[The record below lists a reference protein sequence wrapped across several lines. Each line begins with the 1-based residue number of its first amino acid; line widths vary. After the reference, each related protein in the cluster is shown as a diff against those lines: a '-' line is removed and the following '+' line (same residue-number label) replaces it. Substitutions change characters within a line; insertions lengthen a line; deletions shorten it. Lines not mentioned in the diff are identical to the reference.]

1 MERPVLKPA
10 VPDRVADPISAVSA
24 INVPNFLTTI
34 RIIVVPIL
42 AWLLFREDAASDSNR
57 LIAGVLFIIAA
68 LTDIADGTI
77 ARRWNLITNF
87 GKIFDPIADKALIG
101 VALVGLSY
109 LNLLDWWFTWVILA
123 RELFVT
129 FLRFWVINKGV
140 IPASRGGKL
149 KTIMQIIAI
158 SFYLLPLPETVSL
171 LAEVLM
177 YVAVILTLATA
188 VDYIMKAIIT
198 DRDEIVAK

>member
-1 MERPVLKPA
+1 LKPA

-42 AWLLFREDAASDSNR
+42 AWLLFREDAASDPNR

>member
-1 MERPVLKPA
+1 LKPA
-10 VPDRVADPISAVSA
+10 VPDRVADPVSAVSA
-24 INVPNFLTTI
+24 VNIPNFLTTI
-34 RIIVVPIL
+34 RIVVVPIL
-42 AWLLFREDAASDSNR
+42 AWLLFREDSDSDSNR
-57 LIAGVLFIIAA
+57 LIAGILFIIAA

-149 KTIMQIIAI
+149 KTIMQIVAI
-158 SFYLLPLPETVSL
+158 SFYLLPFPETVSL

-177 YVAVILTLATA
+177 YIAVILTLATA

-198 DRDEIVAK
+198 DRDEIVVK

>member
-1 MERPVLKPA
+1 MLKPA

-24 INVPNFLTTI
+24 LNLPNLLTTI

-42 AWLLFREDAASDSNR
+42 AWLLFKESAETDANR
-57 LIAGVLFIIAA
+57 IIAGTIFIVAA

-101 VALVGLSY
+101 VALIGLSY
-109 LNLLDWWFTWVILA
+109 LDLLDWWFTWVILA

-149 KTIMQIIAI
+149 KTISQIVAI
-158 SFYLLPLPETVSL
+158 SFYLLPLPESFSVIGEIIL
-171 LAEVLM
+171 YA
-177 YVAVILTLATA
+177 AVFLTLATA
-188 VDYIMKAIIT
+188 VDYIMKAIMT
-198 DRDEIVAK
+198 DREEQ

>member
-1 MERPVLKPA
+1 M
-10 VPDRVADPISAVSA
+10 PDRVADPISAVSA

-57 LIAGVLFIIAA
+57 LVAGVLFIIAA

-101 VALVGLSY
+101 VALIGLSY

-171 LAEVLM
+171 LAEILM

>member
-1 MERPVLKPA
+1 MLKPA
-10 VPDRVADPISAVSA
+10 VPDRVADPISAVSSF
-24 INVPNFLTTI
+24 NVPNLLTTV
-34 RIIVVPIL
+34 RIVVVPIL
-42 AWLLFREDAASDSNR
+42 AWLLFKENAETDTNR
-57 LIAGVLFIIAA
+57 IIAGTIFIVAA

-101 VALVGLSY
+101 VALIGLSY

-149 KTIMQIIAI
+149 KTITQIVAI
-158 SFYLLPLPETVSL
+158 SFYLLPLPESVSIVG
-171 LAEVLM
+171 EIIM
-177 YVAVILTLATA
+177 YAAVILTLATA
-188 VDYIMKAIIT
+188 VDYIMKAIMT
-198 DRDEIVAK
+198 DREEQ

>member
-1 MERPVLKPA
+1 VLKPA

-24 INVPNFLTTI
+24 FNVPNFLTTI
-34 RIIVVPIL
+34 RIVVVPIL
-42 AWLLFREDAASDSNR
+42 AWLLFKESAETDANR
-57 LIAGVLFIIAA
+57 IIAGTIFIVAA

-101 VALVGLSY
+101 VALIGLSY

-149 KTIMQIIAI
+149 KTITQIVAI
-158 SFYLLPLPETVSL
+158 SFYLLPLPESFSIVGQ
-171 LAEVLM
+171 VIM
-177 YVAVILTLATA
+177 YLAVILTLATA
-188 VDYIMKAIIT
+188 VDYIMKAIMT
-198 DRDEIVAK
+198 DREEQ

>member
-1 MERPVLKPA
+1 MLKPA

-24 INVPNFLTTI
+24 FNVPNLLTTI

-42 AWLLFREDAASDSNR
+42 AWLLFKENADTDANR
-57 LIAGVLFIIAA
+57 IIAGTIFIVAA

-101 VALVGLSY
+101 VALIGLSY

-149 KTIMQIIAI
+149 KTITQIVAI
-158 SFYLLPLPETVSL
+158 SFYLLPLPESFSIIGQVI
-171 LAEVLM
+171 M
-177 YVAVILTLATA
+177 YLAVILTLATA
-188 VDYIMKAIIT
+188 IDYIMKAIMT
-198 DRDEIVAK
+198 DREEQ

>member
-1 MERPVLKPA
+1 MRL
-10 VPDRVADPISAVSA
+10 ISA
-24 INVPNFLTTI
+24 
-34 RIIVVPIL
+34 IVFIV
-42 AWLLFREDAASDSNR
+42 
-57 LIAGVLFIIAA
+57 AG
-68 LTDIADGTI
+68 LTDIADGII
-77 ARRWNLITNF
+77 ARKYKLITNF

-101 VALVGLSY
+101 VALIGLSS
-109 LNLLDWWFTWVILA
+109 LALLDWWITWVILF

-158 SFYLLPLPETVSL
+158 SFYLLPLPETFSL
-171 LAEVLM
+171 LAEILM

-198 DRDEIVAK
+198 SLFMLLFAGTIMSKTENDTIIISD

>member
-1 MERPVLKPA
+1 M
-10 VPDRVADPISAVSA
+10 PDRVADPVSAVSA

-42 AWLLFREDAASDSNR
+42 AWLLFREDAASESNR

>member
-1 MERPVLKPA
+1 MKPA
-10 VPDRVADPISAVSA
+10 VPDRVADPVSAVSA

-34 RIIVVPIL
+34 RIVVVPIL
-42 AWLLFREDAASDSNR
+42 AWLLFREDASSDSNR
-57 LIAGVLFIIAA
+57 LIAGILFIIAA
-68 LTDIADGTI
+68 LTDIADGII

-123 RELFVT
+123 REIFVT

-149 KTIMQIIAI
+149 KTIMQIVAI
-158 SFYLLPLPETVSL
+158 SFYLLPLPETVSI

>member
-1 MERPVLKPA
+1 MKPA
-10 VPDRVADPISAVSA
+10 VPDRVADPVSAVSA

-57 LIAGVLFIIAA
+57 LVAGVLFIIAA

>member
-1 MERPVLKPA
+1 MKPA
-10 VPDRVADPISAVSA
+10 VPDRVADPVSAVSA

-34 RIIVVPIL
+34 RIVVVPIL
-42 AWLLFREDAASDSNR
+42 AWLLFRDDASSDSNR
-57 LIAGVLFIIAA
+57 FIAGILFIIAA
-68 LTDIADGTI
+68 LTDIADGII

-109 LNLLDWWFTWVILA
+109 LNLLDWWFTWVILS
-123 RELFVT
+123 REIFVT

-149 KTIMQIIAI
+149 KTIMQIVAI
-158 SFYLLPLPETVSL
+158 SFYLLPLPETVSI

-188 VDYIMKAIIT
+188 IDYIMKAIIT

>member
-1 MERPVLKPA
+1 MKPA

-101 VALVGLSY
+101 VALIGLSY

-171 LAEVLM
+171 LAEILM
-177 YVAVILTLATA
+177 YLAVILTLATA

>member
-1 MERPVLKPA
+1 

-42 AWLLFREDAASDSNR
+42 AWLLFREDAASDTNR

-171 LAEVLM
+171 LAEILM

>member
-1 MERPVLKPA
+1 MTTTEYSFKKIFWKKLRRNKGAVFGLCIIVLAFLMA
-10 VPDRVADPISAVSA
+10 VFAYVVAPDSTPDA
-24 INVPNFLTTI
+24 N
-34 RIIVVPIL
+34 RII
-42 AWLLFREDAASDSNR
+42 
-57 LIAGVLFIIAA
+57 AGTIFIVAA

-101 VALVGLSY
+101 VALIGLSY
-109 LNLLDWWFTWVILA
+109 LDLLDWWFTWVILA

-149 KTIMQIIAI
+149 KTITQIVAI
-158 SFYLLPLPETVSL
+158 SFYLLPLPESFSIVG
-171 LAEVLM
+171 EIIM
-177 YVAVILTLATA
+177 YAAVILTLATA
-188 VDYIMKAIIT
+188 VDYIMKAIMT
-198 DRDEIVAK
+198 DREEQ

>member
-1 MERPVLKPA
+1 VLKPA

-24 INVPNFLTTI
+24 LNVPNLLTTL

-42 AWLLFREDAASDSNR
+42 AWLLFKESAETDANR
-57 LIAGVLFIIAA
+57 IIAGTIFIVAA

-101 VALVGLSY
+101 VALIGLSY

-149 KTIMQIIAI
+149 KTITQIVAI
-158 SFYLLPLPETVSL
+158 SFYLLPLPESFSIIGQII
-171 LAEVLM
+171 M
-177 YVAVILTLATA
+177 YLAVILTLATA
-188 VDYIMKAIIT
+188 IDYIMKAIMT
-198 DRDEIVAK
+198 DREEQ

>member
-1 MERPVLKPA
+1 LKPA
-10 VPDRVADPISAVSA
+10 VPDRVADPVSAVSA

-42 AWLLFREDAASDSNR
+42 AWLLFKEDAASDSNR

-158 SFYLLPLPETVSL
+158 SFYLLPLPETISL

>member
-1 MERPVLKPA
+1 
-10 VPDRVADPISAVSA
+10 
-24 INVPNFLTTI
+24 
-34 RIIVVPIL
+34 VVPIL

>member
-1 MERPVLKPA
+1 MLKPA

-24 INVPNFLTTI
+24 LNVPNLLTTI

-42 AWLLFREDAASDSNR
+42 AWLLFKESAETDANR
-57 LIAGVLFIIAA
+57 IIAGTIFIVAA

-101 VALVGLSY
+101 VALIGLSY
-109 LNLLDWWFTWVILA
+109 LDLLDWWFTWVILA

-149 KTIMQIIAI
+149 KTISQIVAI
-158 SFYLLPLPETVSL
+158 SFYLLPLPESFSIIGEIIL
-171 LAEVLM
+171 YA
-177 YVAVILTLATA
+177 AVFLTLATA
-188 VDYIMKAIIT
+188 VDYIMKAIMT
-198 DRDEIVAK
+198 DREEQ

>member
-1 MERPVLKPA
+1 LKPA
-10 VPDRVADPISAVSA
+10 VPDRVADPVSAVSA

-34 RIIVVPIL
+34 RIVVVPIL
-42 AWLLFREDAASDSNR
+42 AWLLFRDDASSDSNR
-57 LIAGVLFIIAA
+57 LIAGILFIIAA
-68 LTDIADGTI
+68 LTDIADGII

-123 RELFVT
+123 REIFVT

-149 KTIMQIIAI
+149 KTIMQIVAI
-158 SFYLLPLPETVSL
+158 SFYLLPLPETVSI

>member
-1 MERPVLKPA
+1 MKPA
-10 VPDRVADPISAVSA
+10 VPDRVADPVSAVSA

-34 RIIVVPIL
+34 RIVVVPIL
-42 AWLLFREDAASDSNR
+42 AWLLFRDDASSDSNR
-57 LIAGVLFIIAA
+57 FIAGILFIIAA
-68 LTDIADGTI
+68 LTDIADGII

-109 LNLLDWWFTWVILA
+109 LNLLDWWFTWVILS
-123 RELFVT
+123 REIFVT

-149 KTIMQIIAI
+149 KTIMQIVAI
-158 SFYLLPLPETVSL
+158 SFYLLPLPETVSIV
-171 LAEVLM
+171 AEVLM

-188 VDYIMKAIIT
+188 IDYIMKAIIT

>member
-1 MERPVLKPA
+1 M
-10 VPDRVADPISAVSA
+10 PDRVADPISAVSA

-87 GKIFDPIADKALIG
+87 GKVFDPIADKALIG

-171 LAEVLM
+171 LAEILM

>member
-1 MERPVLKPA
+1 MLKPA

-24 INVPNFLTTI
+24 FNVPNFLTTV

-42 AWLLFREDAASDSNR
+42 AWLLFKENADTDANR
-57 LIAGVLFIIAA
+57 IIAGTIFIVAA

-101 VALVGLSY
+101 VALIGLSY

-149 KTIMQIIAI
+149 KTITQIVAI
-158 SFYLLPLPETVSL
+158 SFYLLPLPESFSIIGHVI
-171 LAEVLM
+171 M
-177 YVAVILTLATA
+177 YLAVILTLATA
-188 VDYIMKAIIT
+188 IDYIMKAIMT
-198 DRDEIVAK
+198 DREEQ

>member
-1 MERPVLKPA
+1 M
-10 VPDRVADPISAVSA
+10 PDRVADPISAVSA
-24 INVPNFLTTI
+24 INIPNFLTTI

-42 AWLLFREDAASDSNR
+42 AWLLFKEDAASDSNR
-57 LIAGVLFIIAA
+57 LVAGVLFIIAA

-140 IPASRGGKL
+140 IPASRGGKI

>member
-1 MERPVLKPA
+1 VLKPA
-10 VPDRVADPISAVSA
+10 VPDRVADPISAVSSFN
-24 INVPNFLTTI
+24 IPNLLTTV
-34 RIIVVPIL
+34 RIVVVPIL
-42 AWLLFREDAASDSNR
+42 AWLLFKENAETDTNR
-57 LIAGVLFIIAA
+57 IIAGSIFIVAA

-101 VALVGLSY
+101 VALIGLSY
-109 LNLLDWWFTWVILA
+109 LNLLDWWFTWVILS

-149 KTIMQIIAI
+149 KTITQIVAI
-158 SFYLLPLPETVSL
+158 SFYLLPLPESVSIVG
-171 LAEVLM
+171 EIIM
-177 YVAVILTLATA
+177 YAAVILTLATA
-188 VDYIMKAIIT
+188 VDYIMKAIMT
-198 DRDEIVAK
+198 DREEQ

>member
-1 MERPVLKPA
+1 VLKPA

-24 INVPNFLTTI
+24 LNVPNLLTTV

-42 AWLLFREDAASDSNR
+42 AWLLFKENADTDANR
-57 LIAGVLFIIAA
+57 IIAGTIFIVAA

-101 VALVGLSY
+101 VALIGLSY

-149 KTIMQIIAI
+149 KTITQIVAI
-158 SFYLLPLPETVSL
+158 SFYLLPLPESFSIIGQII
-171 LAEVLM
+171 M
-177 YVAVILTLATA
+177 YLAVILTLATA
-188 VDYIMKAIIT
+188 VDYIMKAIMT
-198 DRDEIVAK
+198 DREEQ